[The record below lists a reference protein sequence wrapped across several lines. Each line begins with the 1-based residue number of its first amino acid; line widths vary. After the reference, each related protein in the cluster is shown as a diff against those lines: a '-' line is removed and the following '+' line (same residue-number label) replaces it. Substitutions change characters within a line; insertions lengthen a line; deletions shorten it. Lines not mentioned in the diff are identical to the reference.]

1 MLQNCESDKKK
12 KKNSNDIEQGKS
24 EKLSHCGLRRQN
36 DRRQCGVLHWAL
48 EQKEDVNGKTV
59 EILIKPGVWS

>member
-1 MLQNCESDKKK
+1 MLQNCESDKKN
-12 KKNSNDIEQGKS
+12 NSNDIEQGKS
-24 EKLSHCGLRRQN
+24 EKLSHCGLRRQ
-36 DRRQCGVLHWAL
+36 DDGRQCGGVLHWAL